1 MFRSANLFHIQNHFA
16 GAVDLAVVEFGQ
28 VTANHQSN
36 HGVMTN
42 FILSQVSSVFAIAKH
57 SDAIGQFLHFPQPVG
72 DVNDT
77 DALSSQVVYHFKKSF
92 GFGL

>member
-16 GAVDLAVVEFGQ
+16 ETMDLAVRIQ
-28 VTANHQSN
+28 VTADHQPN
-36 HGVMTN
+36 HGVMIN
-42 FILSQVSSVFAIAKH
+42 FILSCLSVFAIAKH
-57 SDAIGQFLHFPQPVG
+57 SDAIGQLLHFPQSVG

-77 DALSSQVVYHFKKSF
+77 DALPSQVVYHFKKGF